1 MSAASTIQAPSTPKL
16 IALAVPF
23 LGVMGAIQGSAPNI
37 NSTALVSLTRDLN
50 MGGGEVA
57 LAASLQT
64 IAIAAS
70 VITTGLLA
78 DRLGRRKVLLAAL
91 IVGAAGSGRSSLAS
105 ASELSMARRSAT
117 STPWQS
123 PENSL
128 LLWVSSGRPSV

>member
-1 MSAASTIQAPSTPKL
+1 MSAAPKVHSPSKPKL

-23 LGVMGAIQGSAPNI
+23 LGVMGAIQGSAPNL

-70 VITTGLLA
+70 VITSGLLA

-91 IVGAAGSGRSSLAS
+91 IVGAAGGA
-105 ASELSMARRSAT
+105 
-117 STPWQS
+117 
-123 PENSL
+123 
-128 LLWVSSGRPSV
+128 V